1 MRRLILG
8 LTTAA
13 LFGFAASDASACCHK
28 KAVCAPA
35 CAPAP
40 VCEPTCAPVK
50 KCHFKMPKMK
60 FGCHKKAVCA
70 PAPACNTCGETTY
83 AAPQAVAA
91 PQMMVAPKK

>member
-13 LFGFAASDASACCHK
+13 LFTFAAGDASACCHK
-28 KAVCAPA
+28 KAA

-40 VCEPTCAPVK
+40 VPCEAPARVK

-60 FGCHKKAVCA
+60 LGCHKKAACA

-83 AAPQAVAA
+83 AAPQTVAA
-91 PQMMVAPKK
+91 PQH